1 MIYVEKSAQNTSLAE
16 LAAKEHN
23 IEVIDDGF
31 DIEDKKSNIVIS
43 CHTDNF
49 VHRCPATNIYRC
61 CNYHVV
67 DIMQRSE
74 ERRVGKECRL

>member
-31 DIEDKKSNIVIS
+31 DIEDKKSNIM
-43 CHTDNF
+43 
-49 VHRCPATNIYRC
+49 PYR
-61 CNYHVV
+61 
-67 DIMQRSE
+67 
-74 ERRVGKECRL
+74 